1 MVAVDVIY
9 SSSFVDICFVVS
21 LGDERFRPL
30 LDFNVDE
37 EASISS
43 VSYSLLIWINRVRG
57 LSALPSPFYVVE
69 HQVRRT

>member
-1 MVAVDVIY
+1 MDVIY
-9 SSSFVDICFVVS
+9 SSLFVDICFVVS

-43 VSYSLLIWINRVRG
+43 VLYSLLIWINKVKE
-57 LSALPSPFYVVE
+57 LLVLPSPFYVVE
-69 HQVRRT
+69 HQVLRT